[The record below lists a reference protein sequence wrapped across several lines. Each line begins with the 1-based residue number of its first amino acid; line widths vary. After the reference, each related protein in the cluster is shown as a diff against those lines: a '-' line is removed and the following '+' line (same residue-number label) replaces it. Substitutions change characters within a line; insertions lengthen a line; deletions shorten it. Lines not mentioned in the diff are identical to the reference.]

1 LYNLALA
8 TLMTALIVSGGIQ
21 GTTTDI
27 EAERL
32 AVLEHQAVET
42 MKYVWDIEEGCIA
55 EDASLEKLAEAEELM
70 ECLPEDSEHKEN
82 LAAIADAARAELTK
96 PKLRL
101 YGSNVRITFY
111 CAASCCCGAY
121 ASGYTASGTRATANR
136 TVACGDLP
144 FGTRILLDGQEYVV
158 EDRGVGAQ
166 QIDVF
171 VNSHAEADARGLY
184 YREVWI
190 IE

>member
-1 LYNLALA
+1 MRAAVIALA
-8 TLMTALIVSGGIQ
+8 FLL

-27 EAERL
+27 EAERVPI
-32 AVLEHQAVET
+32 AEHHAVED
-42 MKYVWDIEEGCIA
+42 MRKVWDIENGCLADGATLELLEAA
-55 EDASLEKLAEAEELM
+55 EEKAEA
-70 ECLPEDSEHKEN
+70 LPEDSEHKEN
-82 LAAIADAARAELTK
+82 LAAIAESARAELTK
-96 PKLRL
+96 PKLRY
-101 YGSNVRITFY
+101 YGNCRITFY
-111 CAASCCCGAY
+111 CAGACCCGQF

-144 FGTRILLDGQEYVV
+144 FGTRLLIDGQEYVV

-166 QIDVF
+166 QIDIF

-190 IE
+190 VE

>member
-1 LYNLALA
+1 MRAAVIALA
-8 TLMTALIVSGGIQ
+8 FLL

-27 EAERL
+27 EAARI
-32 AVLEHQAVET
+32 AMAEHHAVED
-42 MKYVWDIEEGCIA
+42 MRKVWDIENGCLAEG
-55 EDASLEKLAEAEELM
+55 ASLELLEAAEEKAAA
-70 ECLPEDSEHKEN
+70 LPEDSEHKDN
-82 LAAIADAARAELTK
+82 LEVIADAARAELTK

-111 CAASCCCGAY
+111 CPLSCCCGAY